1 MAPAPICITIAVT
14 RPPRF
19 RMHRP
24 FACLFVLGLASSAGL
39 LFAQGIPQQRGPVII
54 PKKAP
59 AQQAPVEAP
68 PPSPN
73 APQKV
78 QKPQFN
84 FAVQVPEVQ
93 IPVTVETK
101 NGQFVPN
108 LTIRQFQLFENG
120 VPQKLD
126 KVTVTNDAP
135 MTVVM
140 LVEFRNTWMPFLYN
154 ILEASYV
161 FTEQLQP
168 QDWVA
173 LVTYDL
179 KPTVV
184 VDFTHNKQ
192 AIYSGLNSLT
202 FANFSEA
209 DLFDSLSDTI
219 DRMNA
224 IKGHKTLVL
233 IATGLNTF
241 SHMNFD
247 QLRKKLEATQGIT
260 IYSVSMGWSLE
271 EWLDENGYSGAAQMD
286 LLQADNEMRYFAQV
300 TGGRYYQPRF
310 EGAYPDVFR
319 NIASAVRSQYTLYYQ
334 PTDKKLDGTTR
345 KVKVDLVAP
354 DGKPLILVN
363 QKGKKLK
370 YTLNYRKTYTARH
383 IVQ

>member
-1 MAPAPICITIAVT
+1 
-14 RPPRF
+14 
-19 RMHRP
+19 MHRS
-24 FACLFVLGLASSAGL
+24 LVRLLVLGMASGAGL
-39 LFAQGIPQQRGPVII
+39 LLAQGVQQRGPVII
-54 PKKAP
+54 PKKTPAQPAP
-59 AQQAPVEAP
+59 ATPPPAAPPQQA
-68 PPSPN
+68 
-73 APQKV
+73 V

-84 FAVQVPEVQ
+84 FSVQVPEVQ
-93 IPVTVETK
+93 IPVTVETS

-108 LTIRQFQLFENG
+108 LTIHQFQLFEDG
-120 VPQKLD
+120 VEQKLS

-154 ILEASYV
+154 ILQASYV
-161 FTEQLQP
+161 FTSQLQP

-192 AIYSGLNSLT
+192 AIYAGLNSLT

-209 DLFDSLSDTI
+209 DLFDSLADTI

-233 IATGLNTF
+233 IGTGLNTF

-247 QLRKKLEATQGIT
+247 QLRKKLEATRNIT

-271 EWLDENGYSGAAQMD
+271 EWLDENGYSGAAEMD
-286 LLQADNEMRYFAQV
+286 LLQADNEMRYIASI

-319 NIASAVRSQYTLYYQ
+319 NIASAVRSQYTLYYE
-334 PTDKKLDGTTR
+334 PTDKKLDGTDR
-345 KVKVDLVAP
+345 KIKIDLVAP
-354 DGKPLILVN
+354 DGKRLILVN

>member
-1 MAPAPICITIAVT
+1 
-14 RPPRF
+14 
-19 RMHRP
+19 MHRP
-24 FACLFVLGLASSAGL
+24 LVLLLLLGFGSGAGL
-39 LFAQGIPQQRGPVII
+39 LFAQGVQQQRGPVII
-54 PKKAP
+54 PKKTP
-59 AQQAPVEAP
+59 AQQTPAAP
-68 PPSPN
+68 PPSANP
-73 APQKV
+73 PQQAV

-84 FAVQVPEVQ
+84 FCVNVAEVK
-93 IPVTVETK
+93 IPVTVETA

-108 LTIRQFQLFENG
+108 LTIHQFQLFENG

-126 KVTVTNDAP
+126 KVAVTNDAP

-161 FTEQLQP
+161 FTSQLQP

-192 AIYSGLNSLT
+192 AIYAGLNSLT

-219 DRMNA
+219 DRMNS
-224 IKGHKTLVL
+224 IKGQKTLVL
-233 IATGLNTF
+233 IATGLNSF

-247 QLRKKLEATQGIT
+247 QLRKKLKATQGIT

-271 EWLDENGYSGAAQMD
+271 EWLDENGYNGSAQMD
-286 LLQADNEMRYFAQV
+286 LLQADNEMRYFADV

-319 NIASAVRSQYTLYYQ
+319 NIASAVRSQYTLYYV
-334 PTDKKLDGTTR
+334 PTDKKLDGTER
-345 KVKVDLVAP
+345 KVKVDLIAP

-370 YTLNYRKTYTARH
+370 YTVNYRASYTARH
-383 IVQ
+383 VVQ

>member
-1 MAPAPICITIAVT
+1 M
-14 RPPRF
+14 PRF
-19 RMHRP
+19 SLL
-24 FACLFVLGLASSAGL
+24 AVLLGLSSGATL
-39 LFAQGIPQQRGPVII
+39 LCAQGVPQQRGPVII

-59 AQQAPVEAP
+59 QQQAVPVAP
-68 PPSPN
+68 PPPPKPP
-73 APQKV
+73 AE
-78 QKPQFN
+78 QKPQYN
-84 FAVQVPEVQ
+84 FSVNVPEVK
-93 IPVTVETK
+93 IPVTVETSS
-101 NGQFVPN
+101 GQFVPN
-108 LTIRQFQLFENG
+108 LTIHQFRLFENG
-120 VPQKLD
+120 VPQTIE
-126 KVTVTNDAP
+126 KVSVTNDAP

-161 FTEQLQP
+161 FTSQLQP

-184 VDFTHNKQ
+184 VDFTHNKR
-192 AIYSGLNSLT
+192 AIYAGLNSLT

-224 IKGHKTLVL
+224 IKGQKTLVL

-247 QLRKKLEATQGIT
+247 QLRKKLKATQGIT

-271 EWLDENGYSGAAQMD
+271 EWLDENGYTGSAEMD
-286 LLQADNEMRYFAQV
+286 LLQADNEMRYFAHV
-300 TGGRYYQPRF
+300 TGGHYYQPRF

-319 NIASAVRSQYTLYYQ
+319 NIASAVRSQYTLYYI
-334 PTDKKLDGTTR
+334 PTDRKLDGTER
-345 KVKVDLVAP
+345 KVKVQLVAP

-363 QKGKKLK
+363 PKGKKLK
-370 YTLNYRKTYTARH
+370 YTMTYRTSYTAPH
-383 IVQ
+383 VVN